1 MGRVGRACPPKRE
14 RRVHGRRRIGQVGRR
29 AAPSMATSRPVPPN
43 PRGDRRGSS
52 RLSRQP
58 SSLWYGL
65 ALLLVLGM
73 AQAYYM
79 APPGRSIPY
88 SEFKQLVKN
97 GEIAEISIGE
107 QAIRGTLK
115 SGDAKTKAFTVTRV
129 DDPKLTEE
137 I

>member
-1 MGRVGRACPPKRE
+1 
-14 RRVHGRRRIGQVGRR
+14 
-29 AAPSMATSRPVPPN
+29 MASSRPVPPN
-43 PRGDRRGSS
+43 PRGDRRGGNP
-52 RLSRQP
+52 LSRP

-65 ALLLVLGM
+65 ALLLILGM

-97 GEIAEISIGE
+97 GDVAEISIGD

-115 SGDAKTKAFTVTRV
+115 SGDAKNRAFTVTRV
-129 DDPKLTEE
+129 EDPK
-137 I
+137 